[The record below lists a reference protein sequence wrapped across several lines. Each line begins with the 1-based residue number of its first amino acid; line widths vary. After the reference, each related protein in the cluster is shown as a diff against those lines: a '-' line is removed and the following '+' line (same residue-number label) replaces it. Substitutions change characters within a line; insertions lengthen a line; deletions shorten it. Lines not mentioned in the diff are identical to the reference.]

1 MSSIAH
7 NRRRFL
13 VGCAAGLPLLAQ
25 RTASRSLAD
34 ILTAI
39 RFADLL
45 PAATTHA
52 KMIVA
57 STLASA
63 AAGTQLES
71 ARIIRTLAKESGG
84 KTEATVWFDGA
95 RLPIASA
102 ARVNAMLSDAAAS
115 DDPADERIGIFGV
128 LAQQRRQQHHRRE
141 IQHAVGQHQGEA
153 ERKAPQRIFELFSHL
168 VLVPSRY
175 LELFVPVGQCAG
187 RQSGTCQRTVK
198 KL

>member
-39 RFADLL
+39 RFADLS

-115 DDPADERIGIFGV
+115 DDSDLRNVAHIGTCIT
-128 LAQQRRQQHHRRE
+128 
-141 IQHAVGQHQGEA
+141 AVGMALAERAGSSGSELLTAMVAGYEAGGRMGEA
-153 ERKAPQRIFELFSHL
+153 LAASTSAI
-168 VLVPSRY
+168 
-175 LELFVPVGQCAG
+175 G
-187 RQSGTCQRTVK
+187 
-198 KL
+198 